1 MKTSIFLLA
10 SGLLFASCNS
20 NSGAGSNSMYD
31 TNKALYER
39 SIKYSDY
46 GTALVALNYM
56 LMEDS
61 TNMEYTDSIA
71 RLYMRSGSFD
81 AGLELGAKVM
91 EAEPK
96 NYTLLEIMATAQEY
110 KGDEASLTKAYR
122 NYKKLYEEVGGTKYL
137 LKQAQVGI
145 IKGSFDV
152 AESKL
157 KTVLESDEI
166 GMIESQRA
174 DGGSQLVEFKAV
186 AHLLMANIR
195 FNQTNDKEGVKHL
208 EESLRISPDYEAA
221 KLMVQRLQQIQQQQ
235 QAMGQQQA
243 YQQQVQAEQ
252 ARAKKLA
259 AEKKKEADF
268 LKNNK

>member
-1 MKTSIFLLA
+1 MKTWISLLVG
-10 SGLLFASCNS
+10 GLLFASCNS
-20 NSGAGSNSMYD
+20 NSGSGSDSMYD

-39 SIKYSDY
+39 SIKYSDF

-56 LMEDS
+56 LLEDS

-81 AGLELGAKVM
+81 AGLTLGAKVM
-91 EAEPK
+91 EDNPK
-96 NYTLLEIMATAQEY
+96 NYGLLEIMATAQEY
-110 KGDEASLTKAYR
+110 KGDEASLTKAFR

-157 KTVLESDEI
+157 KVVLDSDEI
-166 GMIESQRA
+166 GVIESQRA
-174 DGGSQLVEFKAV
+174 DGGSQLVDFKAV

-195 FNQTNDKEGVKHL
+195 FNQSKDKEGVKHL
-208 EESLRISPDYEAA
+208 EESLRISPEYEAA

-235 QAMGQQQA
+235 QALGQQQA
-243 YQQQVQAEQ
+243 YQQQISRQAELE
-252 ARAKKLA
+252 RKKA
-259 AEKKKEADF
+259 ADKKKYEEF
-268 LKNNK
+268 LKQSK

>member
-1 MKTSIFLLA
+1 MKVWTILLA
-10 SGLLFASCNS
+10 SGMLLASCNS
-20 NSGAGSNSMYD
+20 NTNDGQSSYD

-39 SIKYSDY
+39 SLTYSDF

-56 LMEDS
+56 LLEDS
-61 TNMEYTDSIA
+61 TNMEYTDSLA
-71 RLYMRSGSFD
+71 RLYMKSGSFD
-81 AGLELGAKVM
+81 AGLSLGAKVL
-91 EAEPK
+91 ADNPK
-96 NYTLLEIMATAQEY
+96 NYTLLEMMATAQEY

-145 IKGSFDV
+145 IKGSYDA

-157 KTVLESDEI
+157 KDVLASDEI

-174 DGGSQLVEFKAV
+174 DGGSQQVDFKAV

-195 FNQTNDKEGVKHL
+195 FNQAKDQEGVKHL

-235 QAMGQQQA
+235 KAIGQQQA
-243 YQQQVQAEQ
+243 YQKQIEAEQ
-252 ARAKKLA
+252 ARARKIA
-259 AEKKKEADF
+259 AEKKREAEF
-268 LKNNK
+268 LKNQK